1 MDSFVKLYKL
11 LKYSNK
17 SNKTQYLNETKN
29 FQNFEILHKLAKN
42 DYLNK
47 QKGGEYINLSECK
60 EIYISNFHGKMVGE
74 SFKIPDNTWVIVPFG
89 SGFVNYLGKEEKEFF
104 LQNKDTIMENIN
116 KNNGKSFNLF
126 GKNFLILKP
135 NDNYC
140 NVQIQINFDNMI
152 DEGLYEIEHSA
163 LINRDPFYRKMNF
176 GDIFTNP
183 LNEDY
188 LVGFNIL
195 QKYKEILRIYMS
207 KKQVFFNI
215 NSIKNDPE
223 EFYKNIKMKISS
235 LGKSDRICKIIPY
248 STNDFLIK
256 ENISRILYPFFIEKT
271 TRNIKQIYENLIQKI
286 KNFKLPANDS
296 SSDFNEYTKI
306 INNFIQVWGDSLLLN
321 EYNLQ
326 YKNMISNIS
335 TIEYILTKI
344 IEEIQ
349 IKNLNLKYPDNFNK
363 LKNINDELIKDMK
376 HKLNYEIIFD
386 TIFKEKFS
394 HLSTEKISLI
404 DHIQTSIDNSF
415 HKVLYYENDGS
426 IVNIEIFD
434 LIERLNVNVRSL
446 ALGLYY
452 STSFC
457 LVFFRI
463 LSTMSDISLD
473 LLKTYL
479 TTDKPLYLSDIIE
492 SINATSDEKKIIF
505 SRSCQGFDQSVSIEN
520 AAKCLKYTTEF
531 DLTNVFNQNSVD
543 IITKAILYIKDNN
556 LDNIFNENIGH
567 QDEKLYYDLICILS
581 IDMSNSDIITKIFIV
596 YLKKNYI
603 ELYNYFKF
611 NMEIPTPTEE
621 KVSLIKYQEK
631 IVLLILNLFIK
642 SVFDKV
648 DDEHKK
654 NISDIMNL

>member
-1 MDSFVKLYKL
+1 MSFISSSLIFFNLLKLSGYLRLRFFICISSIIFVK
-11 LKYSNK
+11 
-17 SNKTQYLNETKN
+17 
-29 FQNFEILHKLAKN
+29 
-42 DYLNK
+42 
-47 QKGGEYINLSECK
+47 
-60 EIYISNFHGKMVGE
+60 IY
-74 SFKIPDNTWVIVPFG
+74 
-89 SGFVNYLGKEEKEFF
+89 
-104 LQNKDTIMENIN
+104 
-116 KNNGKSFNLF
+116 
-126 GKNFLILKP
+126 
-135 NDNYC
+135 
-140 NVQIQINFDNMI
+140 
-152 DEGLYEIEHSA
+152 
-163 LINRDPFYRKMNF
+163 
-176 GDIFTNP
+176 
-183 LNEDY
+183 
-188 LVGFNIL
+188 
-195 QKYKEILRIYMS
+195 
-207 KKQVFFNI
+207 
-215 NSIKNDPE
+215 
-223 EFYKNIKMKISS
+223 
-235 LGKSDRICKIIPY
+235 
-248 STNDFLIK
+248 
-256 ENISRILYPFFIEKT
+256 
-271 TRNIKQIYENLIQKI
+271 
-286 KNFKLPANDS
+286 
-296 SSDFNEYTKI
+296 
-306 INNFIQVWGDSLLLN
+306 
-321 EYNLQ
+321 
-326 YKNMISNIS
+326 
-335 TIEYILTKI
+335 
-344 IEEIQ
+344 
-349 IKNLNLKYPDNFNK
+349 
-363 LKNINDELIKDMK
+363 
-376 HKLNYEIIFD
+376 
-386 TIFKEKFS
+386 
-394 HLSTEKISLI
+394 
-404 DHIQTSIDNSF
+404 
-415 HKVLYYENDGS
+415 S
-426 IVNIEIFD
+426 IVEIFD